1 MIKNPAIERIGLIG
15 WIAMTLLLIACV
27 WLMVIF
33 VRDGAD
39 NPEQRCDP
47 RDLAGNPVNLQEAAT
62 NGVGVTTKS
71 NCYTQQPDK

>member
-1 MIKNPAIERIGLIG
+1 MIKNPAIERISTIG
-15 WIAMTLLLIACV
+15 WIVITLLLIACV

-47 RDLAGNPVNLQEAAT
+47 RDLAGNPVNLQEAAV
-62 NGVGVTTKS
+62 NGVGVTTKA
-71 NCYTQQPDK
+71 NCYTQQTDK